1 MAEFNYRIVNLLT
14 AEGLAGNAVAR
25 CEPEPRLARRY
36 ASEAGVAKNY
46 VWAETSDARLVV
58 RPYFSRHHDPIDEE
72 PGKGSACANLGG
84 WMFEAKTPL
93 RLNCLIYRGDRVGR
107 PCGLRLRL
115 DKAGA
120 IVAAGRVIELGRGAV
135 SI

>member
-1 MAEFNYRIVNLLT
+1 MAEFNYCIVNLLA

-25 CEPEPRLARRY
+25 CEPEPRLTRRN

-46 VWAETSDARLVV
+46 VWAETSDAWLVA
-58 RPYFSRHHDPIDEE
+58 RSFFSRHHDPIDED
-72 PGKGSACANLGG
+72 PGKGSACANLDG

-93 RLNCLIYRGDRVGR
+93 RLKRLIYRGDRVGR
-107 PCGLRLRL
+107 PCRLRLRL

-120 IVAAGRVIELGRGAV
+120 IFTAGRVIELGRDAV